1 MEMPHRDTSYFT
13 VRIAIAFTMLGVL
26 GLLVSPASAQT
37 TAKPKVV
44 VHLTHYTDQ
53 LHAAKMAVHLA
64 HMMQTMGAEVTLLL
78 DVEGVRLAS
87 TKEPQNLIWGKGDP
101 ISVEYDAFVK
111 AGGRVL
117 VCPHCAE
124 YAGITERDLRPG
136 AQLGREGALAK
147 TLLAADKVLDY

>member
-1 MEMPHRDTSYFT
+1 MPRRNEPFFT
-13 VRIAIAFTMLGVL
+13 VRIAIALAMLSAL
-26 GLLVSPASAQT
+26 GLSLRPASAQA
-37 TAKPKVV
+37 TAKQKVV

-64 HMMQTMGAEVTLLL
+64 HVMQSMGAEVTLLL

-101 ISVEYDAFVK
+101 ISVEYAAFVK

-136 AQLGREGALAK
+136 AHIGKDGELAK
-147 TLLAADKVLDY
+147 TILAADKVLDY

>member
-1 MEMPHRDTSYFT
+1 MPRRNKPAFT
-13 VRIAIAFTMLGVL
+13 FRIAIAFTTLSAL
-26 GLLVSPASAQT
+26 GLLLSPASAQT
-37 TAKPKVV
+37 RAKQKVV

-64 HMMQTMGAEVTLLL
+64 HMMQTLGAEVTLLL

-101 ISVEYDAFVK
+101 ISVEYDALVK
-111 AGGRVL
+111 ADGQVL
-117 VCPHCAE
+117 VCTHCAE

-136 AQLGREGALAK
+136 AHIGKDGALAK
-147 TLLAADKVLDY
+147 TVLAADKVLDY